1 MAQEI
6 SREQLWELMQ
16 SDKEFMLVDALSSEH
31 FDKEHIRGAVSLP
44 STEIGARAEG
54 VLDKNDMIIVY
65 CAGPSC
71 QASDI
76 AAEKLE
82 AMGYMNVYHYAGG
95 IEQWKQAQLPMEGE
109 AVEAEHR
116 A

>member
-1 MAQEI
+1 M
-6 SREQLWELMQ
+6 MQ
-16 SDKEFMLVDALSSEH
+16 SGKEFTLVDALSSEH

-44 STEIGARAEG
+44 STEVGARAEG
-54 VLDKNDMIIVY
+54 VLDRGDTIVVY

-82 AMGYMNVYHYAGG
+82 AMGFPNVFHYAGG
-95 IEQWKQAQLPMEGE
+95 IEQWKQAQLPMEGD

-116 A
+116 V